1 MSTAGSDFNTI
12 LGLFTGSALDALT
25 LVASDDDSGG
35 GGTSFLT
42 FAAIAGVTYY
52 IMVDGFGGAS
62 GNIQIAISAPAQTL
76 LVTPVT
82 NIAASGNN
90 GGPFSPSSFQYQLSA
105 SSGSIGYSISGLPAW
120 LDVSETSGT
129 LTTSPTALTFTVNST
144 ANGLAAGSYHAT
156 IGFTNTTNGQG
167 DQSRAAT
174 LTVSAGGGGGS
185 DLSETYVSAR
195 SGTDTGLCPITA
207 PCASLNYALS
217 VTGAGGRVTILD
229 DGVFGPI
236 VLTQPVT
243 IVGSPANA
251 AQIIADPSALVGCV
265 GALPSGCGLPN
276 NGFAVEIAAGVNDS
290 VKITHVLMGAGSSG
304 GVGALKFTSGGQIQL
319 SQNIYR
325 GNDTQTGPIVALYP
339 NNPGTTQAQVYFSN
353 SDVAFSANGGAVEV
367 KPSGDTSLKLHFN
380 HMAVHNTSFGIRT
393 DGSALLSPGDVVA
406 TFISESEFFSFNFA
420 AVNAFSTLG
429 TGTVNAAFDAT
440 RILNAGVALKAN
452 GPQST
457 VILTNNTV
465 SGNGV
470 GVLVQ
475 NGAQVYTPANNTICG
490 NGTDLSGALSST
502 PLR

>member
-1 MSTAGSDFNTI
+1 M
-12 LGLFTGSALDALT
+12 
-25 LVASDDDSGG
+25 
-35 GGTSFLT
+35 
-42 FAAIAGVTYY
+42 
-52 IMVDGFGGAS
+52 
-62 GNIQIAISAPAQTL
+62 
-76 LVTPVT
+76 
-82 NIAASGNN
+82 
-90 GGPFSPSSFQYQLSA
+90 
-105 SSGSIGYSISGLPAW
+105 
-120 LDVSETSGT
+120 
-129 LTTSPTALTFTVNST
+129 
-144 ANGLAAGSYHAT
+144 
-156 IGFTNTTNGQG
+156 
-167 DQSRAAT
+167 
-174 LTVSAGGGGGS
+174 
-185 DLSETYVSAR
+185 SETYVSAR

-290 VKITHVLMGAGSSG
+290 VKITHALMSAGSSG
-304 GVGALKFTSGGQIQL
+304 GVGALKFTSGGQIQF
-319 SQNIYR
+319 SNNIYR
-325 GNDTQTGPIVALYP
+325 GNDTETDPIVALYP

-393 DGSALLSPGDVVA
+393 DGSALLSLGDVVA

-475 NGAQVYTPANNTICG
+475 NGAQVYTPANNTIGG
-490 NGTDLSGALSST
+490 NGADLSGALSST
-502 PLR
+502 PPR